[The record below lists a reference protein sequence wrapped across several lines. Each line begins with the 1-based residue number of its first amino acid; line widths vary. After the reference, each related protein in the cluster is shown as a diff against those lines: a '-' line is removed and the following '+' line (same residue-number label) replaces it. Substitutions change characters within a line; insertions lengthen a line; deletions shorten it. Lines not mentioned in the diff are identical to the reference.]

1 MADISCT
8 FGESTV
14 DDQLRAKLRK
24 PEGFQGA
31 PIFAD
36 DRKLDPATSQD
47 CQIRPD
53 PTDPTGHMYDLLVR
67 DLSKCGVVVRN
78 VSNLRMSSMY
88 EAFLLFYTG
97 QTRHPEPLMRTTR

>member
-1 MADISCT
+1 M
-8 FGESTV
+8 E
-14 DDQLRAKLRK
+14 DQLNAKLRK

-78 VSNLRMSSMY
+78 VSNMHLSTM
-88 EAFLLFYTG
+88 
-97 QTRHPEPLMRTTR
+97 HPPFRSTLGSAPF